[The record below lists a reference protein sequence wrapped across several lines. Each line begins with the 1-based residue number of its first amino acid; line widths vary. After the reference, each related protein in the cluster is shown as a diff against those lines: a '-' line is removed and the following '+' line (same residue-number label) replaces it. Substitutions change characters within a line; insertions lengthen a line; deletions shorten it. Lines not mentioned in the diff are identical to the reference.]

1 MAIVDYRIS
10 IELGIFEEYEGSC
23 EDAKRCGALDFLMG
37 LSRYRGRWEA
47 RSIAL
52 AKIGSRDK

>member
-10 IELGIFEEYEGSC
+10 IELGILRYEGSC
-23 EDAKRCGALDFLMG
+23 EDANRCGALNFLMG
-37 LSRYRGRWEA
+37 LSRYRGRLEA

-52 AKIGSRDK
+52 AKIGNRDK